1 MSLNLKREST
11 FSVTSTAQKTPTLS
25 LKKLIWMVHESQA
38 IIHSTLTEN
47 KDEDYDYS
55 EEENSSHP
63 GNALDSQEGSEFTL

>member
-1 MSLNLKREST
+1 MSLNLKREGT
-11 FSVTSTAQKTPTLS
+11 FSVTTPAQKTPTLS
-25 LKKLIWMVHESQA
+25 VKKIIWMTHESQA

-63 GNALDSQEGSEFTL
+63 GNALHSQEGFEFTL